1 LIAVQAPEI
10 TVTEVAAGVSAGS
23 LVAVDVREPAEWDA
37 GHIDGSLWIPLG
49 ELVERASEL
58 PDVPLAIVCRTGS
71 RSGMAA
77 DWLHRNG
84 ADAANM
90 TGGLKA
96 WEAAGLPLEPAGGRV
111 V

>member
-1 LIAVQAPEI
+1 VTAPEI
-10 TVTEVAAGVSAGS
+10 TAAEVAAGLRAGS
-23 LVAVDVREPAEWDA
+23 VVAVDVREKGEWDA
-37 GHIDGSLWIPLG
+37 GHIEGALWIPLG
-49 ELVERASEL
+49 DLVDRADEL
-58 PDVPLAIVCRTGS
+58 PQARLVLVCRSGA

-90 TGGLKA
+90 IGGMQA
-96 WEAAGLPLEPAGGRV
+96 WHAAGLALEPAGGRV